1 MDKISHIEKL
11 GLLEEKGDEATHD
24 SSANVGVCT
33 QVRQKRR
40 RTADDENET

>member
-1 MDKISHIEKL
+1 MSHIEKL
-11 GLLEEKGDEATHD
+11 GLLEEKGDEATHEG
-24 SSANVGVCT
+24 SAKVVVCT